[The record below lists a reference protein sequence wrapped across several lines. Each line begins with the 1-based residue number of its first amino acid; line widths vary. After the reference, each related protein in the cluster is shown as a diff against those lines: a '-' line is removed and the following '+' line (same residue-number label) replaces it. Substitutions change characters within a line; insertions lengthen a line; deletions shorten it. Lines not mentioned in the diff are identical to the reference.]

1 MHKIS
6 EVAVTLERDGQHT
19 PWGIRLVGG
28 SDLDTPLIITK
39 VWNWKR
45 HDRESDHQ
53 LCRETDEPIQGEDT
67 KNLIA

>member
-1 MHKIS
+1 MHKLS

-39 VWNWKR
+39 VRGGGEDLKTGVGA
-45 HDRESDHQ
+45 RESEQ
-53 LCRETDEPIQGEDT
+53 LRGVRP
-67 KNLIA
+67 